1 MQLDYILTATVIDM
15 TEKKANKK
23 EKVVVKKAAKPKSN
37 TSVKK
42 EVLVDDKYP
51 ASGIAKNLNVSDFEF
66 LIIKR
71 KANIND
77 STFLTIKEFREL
89 YKEIIGR

>member
-1 MQLDYILTATVIDM
+1 M

-37 TSVKK
+37 ASVKK

-51 ASGIAKNLNVSDFEF
+51 ASDIAKTLSVSDFEL

-77 STFLTIKEFREL
+77 NTFLTIEEFKKL